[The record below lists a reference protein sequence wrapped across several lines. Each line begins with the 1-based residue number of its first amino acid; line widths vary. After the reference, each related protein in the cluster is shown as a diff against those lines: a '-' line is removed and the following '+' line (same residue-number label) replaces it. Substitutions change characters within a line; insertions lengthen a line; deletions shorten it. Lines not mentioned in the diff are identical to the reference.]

1 MVLGLAEMVIAVSQF
16 LVQFS
21 FHEISVLMQCL
32 LHGKKEGKKIKEVV
46 TYLRVTVRTYK
57 APTLLEV
64 AVSVFDYRGHCHVGE
79 QGKTY
84 GTRHM
89 ACPYGTLNI
98 LG

>member
-1 MVLGLAEMVIAVSQF
+1 MVIAASQF

-32 LHGKKEGKKIKEVV
+32 LHGNKEGKKSKESCSC
-46 TYLRVTVRTYK
+46 LRVTVRTYK
-57 APTLLEV
+57 ASTLLEV
-64 AVSVFDYRGHCHVGE
+64 AVSVFDNRGHLHVGE

-89 ACPYGTLNI
+89 ACPYVTLNI